1 MKPAK
6 LSNRSRVVFLATVA
20 ALSALAAVA
29 AAEAKVTTYFSAG
42 MTCAGAPL
50 VNFVA
55 NGPAV
60 KISLCVT
67 TTTEALCGHTIKLQL
82 AGAHESGRFHV
93 TAVTRG
99 PNYPDPNSALT
110 FPIAITNPPAA
121 PDFGATVPR
130 DAVAAAAK
138 QLLATFD
145 VAPQA
150 NATNGVYTISLTPT
164 SSVGVSADNTC
175 SLPTDS
181 SIAASV
187 KLLRSS
193 RTAAKK

>member
-1 MKPAK
+1 MNATK
-6 LSNRSRVVFLATVA
+6 LSNRSRVVLLATFA
-20 ALSALAAVA
+20 GLSSLAAVA
-29 AAEAKVTTYFSAG
+29 AAEAKVTAYFSAG

-55 NGPAV
+55 NGSAV

-67 TTTEALCGHTIKLQL
+67 TTTEALCGHTIKLQP
-82 AGAHESGRFHV
+82 ADARESGRFHV

-110 FPIAITNPPAA
+110 FPTPITNPPAA
-121 PDFGATVPR
+121 SDFGATVPR

-150 NATNGVYTISLTPT
+150 NATNNVYTISLSPT
-164 SSVGVSADNTC
+164 SSVGVSADSTC

-181 SIAASV
+181 PIAASV